1 MSKHLIIKMFP
12 YLKTVRS
19 SLEMA
24 MAYCSVGWV
33 TISLLQHFSLL
44 LISWA
49 LSYSK
54 LLLFLLVHFE
64 HFAKPPLLRLFPGAT
79 VIGLGCLG
87 AIF

>member
-1 MSKHLIIKMFP
+1 MSKHLILKMFP

-64 HFAKPPLLRLFPGAT
+64 HFAPPPFLRLFPGTT
-79 VIGLGCLG
+79 VVGLGCLG